1 VREGAIVLPLGTVI
15 RIAVVLVV
23 LLVLIAV
30 GVQPG
35 ARQAIARVTDPRTTA
50 SQAALEQQRTATE
63 HAVQRGYLKATG
75 QLAEVR
81 KLTLAIPASQAAS
94 IGDKALA
101 DLRGIRHDALT
112 AVGSRLGLVAPQL
125 DAYVT
130 AAEAQ
135 LGENAFADDKPI
147 LLAPDLYAVVAR
159 ADDLFQRAADAA
171 TRELTKAPSAPPP
184 TPSATPRSSPSG
196 SPAATPSASP
206 TGR

>member
-1 VREGAIVLPLGTVI
+1 MREGAIVVPVRTVA
-15 RIAVVLVV
+15 IAAGIVAAAIVLVV
-23 LLVLIAV
+23 I
-30 GVQPG
+30 GIQPG
-35 ARQAIARVTDPRTTA
+35 TREAIARVTDPRMTA
-50 SQAALEQQRTATE
+50 APAALDQQRTATE
-63 HAVQRGYLKATG
+63 HAVQRGYVKATG

-81 KLTLAIPASQAAS
+81 KLTLAISASQASVIA
-94 IGDKALA
+94 DKALA
-101 DLRGIRHDALT
+101 DLRAIRHDAL
-112 AVGSRLGLVAPQL
+112 AAIGSRLGLLSPQL

-135 LGENAFADDKPI
+135 LGDNPFADAKPV

-171 TRELTKAPSAPPP
+171 TRELTKAPSAPPA
-184 TPSATPRSSPSG
+184 TSSSTPRPSPSG

>member
-1 VREGAIVLPLGTVI
+1 VREGAIVLPFRTVI
-15 RIAVVLVV
+15 RIAAGVVV
-23 LLVLIAV
+23 LLVLIV
-30 GVQPG
+30 IGIQPA
-35 ARQAIARVTDPRTTA
+35 AREAIARVTDPRTTA

-94 IGDKALA
+94 IADKALA

-112 AVGSRLGLVAPQL
+112 AVGSRLGLIAPQL

-130 AAEAQ
+130 AAETQ
-135 LGENAFADDKPI
+135 LGENAFADDKPV

-159 ADDLFQRAADAA
+159 ADDLFQRAGDAA
-171 TRELTKAPSAPPP
+171 IRELTKAPSAPPP
-184 TPSATPRSSPSG
+184 TPSPTVRPSPSG
-196 SPAATPSASP
+196 SPTATPSASP
-206 TGR
+206 SGR

>member
-1 VREGAIVLPLGTVI
+1 MREGAIVLPLGTVI